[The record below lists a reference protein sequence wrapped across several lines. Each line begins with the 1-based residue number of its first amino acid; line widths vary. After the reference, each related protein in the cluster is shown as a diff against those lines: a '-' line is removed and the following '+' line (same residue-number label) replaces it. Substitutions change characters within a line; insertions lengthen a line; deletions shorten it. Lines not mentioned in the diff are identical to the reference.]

1 MAVNPYFNKFKNL
14 PEQNLIESLIIEDIK
29 IHGMELYYI
38 PRTMLNRDDLFGEA
52 AYSRF
57 DSFKMIEM
65 YLDSSGS
72 FEGGDI
78 FTKFGLEIRDTA
90 HFSCSKKRFKRETGM
105 ERPLEGDLL
114 YMPLNRSLLEI
125 KFVEHENP
133 FYKLGK
139 LFVFKLTTEK
149 FQYSEEDFATG
160 VPEIDVVSED
170 AAYRYDITVG
180 VGSGTGS
187 FAKGDLVYQWSNGSI
202 TGGLSG
208 ASAKATV
215 LRHLPVAPS
224 SIVVADI
231 VGSWAVTGPSGGSLS
246 ITKADGT
253 AWRTVEGISEQF
265 GSLIDH
271 QNAEIETEADGI
283 LDFSEQHPF
292 GEP

>member
-29 IHGMELYYI
+29 IHGMEMYYI
-38 PRTMLNRDDLFGEA
+38 PRTMLNKDDLFGEA

-57 DSFKMIEM
+57 QTFKMIEM
-65 YLDSSGS
+65 YMDSTNA
-72 FEGGDI
+72 FEGGDT
-78 FTKFGLEIRDTA
+78 FTKFGLEIRDSAKFT
-90 HFSCSKKRFKRETGM
+90 CSKKRFKRETGM

-114 YMPLNRSLLEI
+114 YLPINRGLFEV

-139 LFVFKLTTEK
+139 LYVYQLTVEK
-149 FQYSEEDFATG
+149 FQYSEEEFTTG
-160 VPEIDVVSED
+160 IPEIDVITDD
-170 AAYRYDITVG
+170 AAYKLDISIGAT
-180 VGSGTGS
+180 SGTGS

-215 LRHLPVAPS
+215 FGYNANTPS
-224 SIVVADI
+224 SIVVVDTY
-231 VGSWAVTGPSGGSLS
+231 GSWGVTNGSGQTLYL
-246 ITKADGT
+246 TKSDGT
-253 AWRTVEGISEQF
+253 AYRTVTGITDKF

-271 QNAEIETEADGI
+271 QNTEIEQEADTI
-283 LDFSEQHPF
+283 LDFSERHPF

>member
-29 IHGMELYYI
+29 IHGMEMYYI
-38 PRTMLNRDDLFGEA
+38 PRTMLNKDDLFGEA

-57 DSFKMIEM
+57 QTFKMIEM
-65 YLDSSGS
+65 YMDSTNA
-72 FEGGDI
+72 FEGGDT
-78 FTKFGLEIRDTA
+78 FTKFGLEIRDSAKFT
-90 HFSCSKKRFKRETGM
+90 CSKKRFKRETDM

-114 YMPLNRSLLEI
+114 YLPINRGLFEV

-139 LFVFKLTTEK
+139 LYVYQLTVEK
-149 FQYSEEDFATG
+149 FQYSEEEFTTG
-160 VPEIDVVSED
+160 IPEIDVITDD
-170 AAYRYDITVG
+170 AAYKLDISIGAT
-180 VGSGTGS
+180 SGTGS

-215 LRHLPVAPS
+215 FGYNANTPS
-224 SIVVADI
+224 SITVVDTY
-231 VGSWAVTGPSGGSLS
+231 GSWGVTNGLGQTLYL
-246 ITKADGT
+246 TKSDGT
-253 AWRTVEGISEQF
+253 AYRTVTGITDKF

-271 QNAEIETEADGI
+271 QNAEIEQEADTI
-283 LDFSEQHPF
+283 LDFSERHPF